1 MLGGALTDRLAVG
14 GYGSHA
20 EVGFQASSFVKS
32 FTTGLAVGGF
42 GLYTIKVFLQSLQKL
57 KRSGGSEGG
66 ENEKV
71 EELGEGIL
79 EEVGFEIGSNFSFK
93 GKRAS

>member
-42 GLYTIKVFLQSLQKL
+42 GLYTIKVFLQSLHKL
-57 KRSGGSEGG
+57 KRSRWGVGG
-66 ENEKV
+66 
-71 EELGEGIL
+71 
-79 EEVGFEIGSNFSFK
+79 
-93 GKRAS
+93 R